1 MSTYV
6 TRADIEAELDS
17 YHLAAA
23 LDDDKDGAED
33 AGLFTA
39 LAGSVDAQVSAHAD
53 MISQLGYPTPPATL
67 LRYCARVFM
76 CALLFRRRGTG
87 DGENPYAQPEKDLRD
102 KLGQIESGTLKTKAP
117 TLSIVSTTTTAHVFD
132 ADADSETTS
141 ETSTSASELVIEGP
155 DGALWQMK
163 IKYLSGQPV
172 HYWEEVA

>member
-23 LDDDKDGAED
+23 LDDNKDGAED

-87 DGENPYAQPEKDLRD
+87 DGENPYAQAEKDLRD
-102 KLGQIESGTLKTKAP
+102 KLGQIESGTLKTKPIA
-117 TLSIVSTTTTAHVFD
+117 LAIISTGPSTHVFD
-132 ADADSETTS
+132 SSFDAGTETAS
-141 ETSTSASELVIEGP
+141 ATSATVTVIEGP
-155 DGALWQMK
+155 DGKLWQMK